1 MGKLFNKGLIKN
13 DKKEGPLCRLR
24 IIEDINEGQLE
35 LFIKANETSRLAKNK
50 SDYNFDNIKF
60 GFCKFYRDFQNF
72 QKGHW
77 VLNTRHKQ
85 VLPAF
90 KGI

>member
-1 MGKLFNKGLIKN
+1 MGKLFNKGLDKN
-13 DKKEGPLCRLR
+13 DKKEELLYRLR

-35 LFIKANETSRLAKNK
+35 LCIKANKISRLAKNE
-50 SDYNFDNIKF
+50 SDYNYDNIKF

-77 VLNTRHKQ
+77 GLNT
-85 VLPAF
+85 AA
-90 KGI
+90 